1 MLFMQFDTS
10 RIGGLNLQNF
20 DNLATVLEI
29 DMKKKET
36 KELFDLIDHNK
47 NGVIWLDEMKRFM
60 SSEIEVKQDT

>member
-47 NGVIWLDEMKRFM
+47 NGVI
-60 SSEIEVKQDT
+60 